1 MRLTALEVVTKA
13 SLVERRAGRRVDAV
27 PGEDARGD
35 GDDGDDRGIGLV
47 PKRAVDA
54 VARAIGG
61 LIFGIEPA
69 LGLGADDGRGGGGLV
84 RDAGKERRLA
94 VLRGL
99 GETISPGISW
109 PGRLEPTS
117 ELVKLST
124 R

>member
-47 PKRAVDA
+47 PKRAVGA

-69 LGLGADDGRGGGGLV
+69 
-84 RDAGKERRLA
+84 
-94 VLRGL
+94 
-99 GETISPGISW
+99 
-109 PGRLEPTS
+109 
-117 ELVKLST
+117 
-124 R
+124 